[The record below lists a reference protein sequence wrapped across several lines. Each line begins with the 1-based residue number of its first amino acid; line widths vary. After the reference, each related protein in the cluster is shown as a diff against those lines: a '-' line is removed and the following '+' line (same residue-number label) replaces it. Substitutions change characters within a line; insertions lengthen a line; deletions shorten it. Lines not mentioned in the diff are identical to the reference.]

1 MNTQIFKFNEYEICF
16 EFENS
21 NIMVN
26 ATQMAKVFGKQVE
39 AFVRN
44 DSTKN
49 FIDEAIKNENSR
61 FLSIQKESDLYVSRQ
76 KSGTWMHRILAL
88 KFAAWLDPKF
98 DLWVWATVEHLLF
111 GHYEGVDNSLRES
124 AKRKREI
131 EALRKKLYD
140 SDTYKNLEKLE
151 GEEKKAARWRS
162 SQNTKQLRLFM
173 SNN

>member
-26 ATQMAKVFGKQVE
+26 ATQMSKVFGKKVE
-39 AFVRN
+39 AFIRN
-44 DSTKN
+44 DSTQN
-49 FIDEAIKNENSR
+49 FISECIKSENSR

-98 DLWVWATVEHLLF
+98 DLWVWATVEYLLF

-140 SDTYKNLEKLE
+140 SDTYKDLEKLE

-173 SNN
+173 GNN